1 MVKGNRLRALS
12 DMELADETSRSV
24 TLIDLAGHAK
34 YLKTTLHGLIGRR
47 PDLCI
52 VCVSAT
58 TGLNSITTEHLGV
71 CMYLNVPLV
80 IVITKED
87 CVNRATVVKPKAKAK
102 AAAKARNSYGNAETA
117 GNDDSTNSVITSDE
131 STAPATADA
140 ISRLVGSVQEV
151 LAGSQRQSKLITDDA
166 ELVQHLLQTAESVTG
181 GVAESPFKATVP
193 IFTVSNVTGKGM
205 QLLRSFLFQLP
216 AHAKPQRVSSD
227 QAICVRL
234 LGSIGTINEREEVVF
249 PRDEDEFAFKKPVR
263 TRQYSLRY
271 APTENAEG
279 IAQNHK
285 ENSMCLKTT
294 STSDDNLVA
303 KEALHATPGAAAP
316 IRRPHSSPDL
326 PSTSTCPAAPHSG
339 EKSNKAWS
347 APEFS
352 EYIEM
357 ATAAVG
363 ESGTDSGTSSCRDS
377 PTSQAGANSVASAGS
392 TGRTKVLIGSIEGGK
407 LSVGQTLLL
416 GPTCKGAFVSVSV
429 RSAKHV
435 ISRYRFQLTI
445 LFISLTG
452 DSVQSSPQQRAGVL
466 RQCRTDCDFQALGG
480 SCDCCHPRSHR

>member
-1 MVKGNRLRALS
+1 M
-12 DMELADETSRSV
+12 
-24 TLIDLAGHAK
+24 
-34 YLKTTLHGLIGRR
+34 
-47 PDLCI
+47 
-52 VCVSAT
+52 
-58 TGLNSITTEHLGV
+58 
-71 CMYLNVPLV
+71 
-80 IVITKED
+80 
-87 CVNRATVVKPKAKAK
+87 
-102 AAAKARNSYGNAETA
+102 
-117 GNDDSTNSVITSDE
+117 
-131 STAPATADA
+131 
-140 ISRLVGSVQEV
+140 GSVQEV

>member
-1 MVKGNRLRALS
+1 MGKGNRLRALS

-102 AAAKARNSYGNAETA
+102 AAAKARNSYSSAETS
-117 GNDDSTNSVITSDE
+117 GNEDSASSVVVSAEDNAI
-131 STAPATADA
+131 PATADA
-140 ISRLVGSVQEV
+140 ISRLVGSVQDV
-151 LAGSQRQSKLITDDA
+151 LAGSQRLSKLITDDA
-166 ELVQHLLQTAESVTG
+166 ELVQHLLQTAEAAT
-181 GVAESPFKATVP
+181 GVASESSAKATVP
-193 IFTVSNVTGKGM
+193 IFMVSNVTGKGM
-205 QLLRSFLFQLP
+205 HLLRSFLFQLP
-216 AHAKPQRVSSD
+216 AHAKPQRISSD
-227 QAICVRL
+227 QATCVRL
-234 LGSIGTINEREEVVF
+234 LGSIGTTNEREEVVF

-271 APTENAEG
+271 AQADNAEG
-279 IAQNHK
+279 IAQNYK
-285 ENSMCLKTT
+285 EHSVCLKTT

-303 KEALHATPGAAAP
+303 KEALHTTPAGVANVS

-326 PSTSTCPAAPHSG
+326 PSTTACSAAPHSG
-339 EKSNKAWS
+339 EKSTKPWC

-357 ATAAVG
+357 ATTVAG
-363 ESGTDSGTSSCRDS
+363 GSGTDSGTTSCRDS
-377 PTSQAGANSVASAGS
+377 PTSQAGASSVASAGS
-392 TGRTKVLIGSIEGGK
+392 AGRTKVLIGSIEGGK
-407 LSVGQTLLL
+407 LSVGQALLL
-416 GPTCKGAFVSVSV
+416 GPTCKGAFVSVSM
-429 RSAKHV
+429 
-435 ISRYRFQLTI
+435 RFMEAHFI
-445 LFISLTG
+445 LFRCLFSL
-452 DSVQSSPQQRAGVL
+452 
-466 RQCRTDCDFQALGG
+466 
-480 SCDCCHPRSHR
+480 

>member
-1 MVKGNRLRALS
+1 MGKGNRLRALS

-71 CMYLNVPLV
+71 CMYLNVLLV

-102 AAAKARNSYGNAETA
+102 AAAKARNSYGSVETSVSEDTA
-117 GNDDSTNSVITSDE
+117 NSIVSADE
-131 STAPATADA
+131 NVTPATADA
-140 ISRLVGSVQEV
+140 ISRLVGSVQDV

-166 ELVQHLLQTAESVTG
+166 ELVQHLLQTGEAATSVASESSV
-181 GVAESPFKATVP
+181 KATVP

-205 QLLRSFLFQLP
+205 HLLRSFLFQLP
-216 AHAKPQRVSSD
+216 AHAKPQRISSD
-227 QAICVRL
+227 QATCVRL
-234 LGSIGTINEREEVVF
+234 LGSIGTTNEREEVVF

-271 APTENAEG
+271 AQTDNAEG
-279 IAQNHK
+279 IAQNYK
-285 ENSMCLKTT
+285 EHSVCLKTT

-303 KEALHATPGAAAP
+303 KEALHTTPGAATAS

-326 PSTSTCPAAPHSG
+326 PSTTACPAAPHSG
-339 EKSNKAWS
+339 EKSTKPWCAT
-347 APEFS
+347 EFS
-352 EYIEM
+352 EYIEV
-357 ATAAVG
+357 AIPVASG
-363 ESGTDSGTSSCRDS
+363 SGTDSGTSSCRDS
-377 PTSQAGANSVASAGS
+377 PTSQAGANSVASACSS

-407 LSVGQTLLL
+407 LSVGQALLL
-416 GPTCKGAFVSVSV
+416 GPTCKGTFVSVSM
-429 RSAKHV
+429 R
-435 ISRYRFQLTI
+435 
-445 LFISLTG
+445 
-452 DSVQSSPQQRAGVL
+452 
-466 RQCRTDCDFQALGG
+466 
-480 SCDCCHPRSHR
+480 

>member
-1 MVKGNRLRALS
+1 MGKGNRLRTLS

-87 CVNRATVVKPKAKAK
+87 CVNHSTVVKPKAKAK
-102 AAAKARNSYGNAETA
+102 AAAKARNSYGSTDTSSNESVTSTTVVTTDDNAT
-117 GNDDSTNSVITSDE
+117 TS
-131 STAPATADA
+131 PVDA
-140 ISRLVGSVQEV
+140 ISRLVASVQEV
-151 LAGSQRQSKLITDDA
+151 LAGSQRQSRLITNDA
-166 ELVQHLLQTAESVTG
+166 ELVQHLLQTAESPTDVT
-181 GVAESPFKATVP
+181 AEAPFKPTVP

-216 AHAKPQRVSSD
+216 AHAKQQVTSTD
-227 QAICVRL
+227 QATCVRL
-234 LGSIGTINEREEVVF
+234 LGSIGTVNEREEVVF
-249 PRDEDEFAFKKPVR
+249 PCDEDEFAFKKPVR

-271 APTENAEG
+271 APGDNGHSEG
-279 IAQNHK
+279 IAQNAK
-285 ENSMCLKTT
+285 ENSVCLRTT

-303 KEALHATPGAAAP
+303 KEALHASTAGSTVGVSGS

-326 PSTSTCPAAPHSG
+326 PTYPTAPNSG
-339 EKSNKAWS
+339 EKTKTWG

-357 ATAAVG
+357 ATPTVNG
-363 ESGTDSGTSSCRDS
+363 SGMDSGMSSCRDS
-377 PTSQAGANSVASAGS
+377 PTSQGCGTSVASAGS
-392 TGRTKVLIGSIEGGK
+392 AAGRTKVLIGSIEGGK
-407 LSVGQTLLL
+407 LSVGQALLL

-429 RSAKHV
+429 L
-435 ISRYRFQLTI
+435 I
-445 LFISLTG
+445 
-452 DSVQSSPQQRAGVL
+452 D
-466 RQCRTDCDFQALGG
+466 
-480 SCDCCHPRSHR
+480 